1 MSAWSAGDRHL
12 RSVDPVMRGLIDD
25 RGPIDPAT
33 DRRGSRPD
41 AYEALARAI
50 VGQQLST
57 KAAGSIWERL
67 VDRLD
72 GSFPQPA
79 QLLAADPQSLRE
91 AGLSWSKVGFLR
103 DLAERLENGS
113 LDLGRLAKLPDED
126 VVAELIQ

>member
-1 MSAWSAGDRHL
+1 MTAALTEADEHL
-12 RSVDPVMRGLIDD
+12 RSVDHVMRRLIDE
-25 RGPIDPAT
+25 GGTIDPAI

-41 AYEALARAI
+41 PYEALARAI

-67 VDRLD
+67 LESLG

-79 QLLAADPQSLRE
+79 GLLAADPDALRD

-103 DLAERLENGS
+103 DLAERAEDGR
-113 LDLGRLAKLPDED
+113 LDLNG
-126 VVAELIQ
+126 